1 MFLVVAEELEQK
13 WQPRKSKSGSKA
25 AALQKEFYITSVI
38 PGVWYAVKEKFSEMK
53 PVPFHFPRRSGA
65 RA

>member
-13 WQPRKSKSGSKA
+13 WQPRKSNSGSKA

-38 PGVWYAVKEKFSEMK
+38 PGVWYAVKEKFSEK
-53 PVPFHFPRRSGA
+53 SLA
-65 RA
+65 R